1 MAISGTI
8 EFNKIDEVAYGKP
21 AADTLTE
28 FAQRTGAARVFL
40 VVNRTVSHRT
50 DEIAKIRNTL
60 DGRVA
65 GEFDEVPAHSPR
77 SAVVAA
83 ANAAREANADLIA
96 TIGGGSV
103 TDAAKAVQLCL
114 ANDVTTPDG
123 IDRLRVRSD
132 GTAPTMAAPTVRQV
146 SVPTTLSAGEFTAIS
161 GVLNEKT
168 KSKEM
173 LRHPLI
179 VPKAVILDPAV
190 TVHTPEWLWLS
201 TGIRAVDHC
210 VEGLCSG
217 FANPYGDAQAMKGL
231 ELLGRGLPRVK
242 ADPED
247 LDARLD
253 CQIGAWLS
261 MGPFAS
267 GVPMGASHGIGY
279 ILGAV
284 HDVPHGYTSCVM
296 LPDVMRWNH
305 SHNADRQALVSTALG
320 QPGEDAGDVLD
331 EFIAGLGLPR
341 SLGAVGVDSDDL
353 DHIAH
358 RAMKT
363 SWIPR
368 NPRPI
373 SGPEQVR
380 EILEMA
386 LGV

>member
-1 MAISGTI
+1 MPKSGTI
-8 EFNKIDEVAYGKP
+8 GFGKMDEVAYGKP
-21 AADTLTE
+21 AAETLAELT
-28 FAQRTGAARVFL
+28 QRTGATRVFL
-40 VVNRTVSHRT
+40 MVSGTLNRKT
-50 DEIAKIRNTL
+50 DEIEKIRTAL
-60 DGRVA
+60 AGRVA
-65 GEFDEVPAHSPR
+65 GEFDAIPAHSPR

-96 TIGGGSV
+96 TFGGGSI

-114 ANDVTTPDG
+114 SNEVTTPDG
-123 IDRLRVRSD
+123 IDRLRVKSD
-132 GTAPTMAAPTVRQV
+132 GGAPTIIAPTVRQV
-146 SVPTTLSAGEFTAIS
+146 SVPTTLSAGEFSAIS
-161 GVLNEKT
+161 GVMNETT

-179 VPKAVILDPAV
+179 VPKAAILDPAV

-217 FANPYGDAQAMKGL
+217 FANPYGDAQAIKGL

-242 ADPED
+242 ADSED

-296 LPDVMRWNH
+296 LPDVMRWNR

-320 QPGEDAGDVLD
+320 QPGKDAGDVLD
-331 EFIAGLGLPR
+331 EFISDLGLPR
-341 SLGAVGVDSDDL
+341 SLRAVGVSLDDL
-353 DHIAH
+353 DNIAH
-358 RAMKT
+358 RAMET

-373 SGPEQVR
+373 SGPEHVR
-380 EILEMA
+380 EILDTA
-386 LGV
+386 LGI

>member
-1 MAISGTI
+1 MISGAI
-8 EFNKIDEVAYGKP
+8 EFSRINEVTYGKP
-21 AADTLTE
+21 AAETLAE
-28 FAQRTGAARVFL
+28 FAQRTDAARVFL
-40 VVNRTVSHRT
+40 MVSSTINRQTS
-50 DEIAKIRNTL
+50 EIAMIRSAL
-60 DGRVA
+60 AGRLV
-65 GEFDEVPAHSPR
+65 GEFDAIAAHSPR

-83 ANAAREANADLIA
+83 ANAVRKVNADLIA

-114 ANDVTTPDG
+114 SNDVTTPDG
-123 IDRLRVRSD
+123 VDRLRVSSD
-132 GTAPTMAAPTVRQV
+132 GIAPSLIAPRVRQLT
-146 SVPTTLSAGEFTAIS
+146 VPTTLSAAEFSAIC
-161 GVLNEKT
+161 GIMNEAT

-179 VPKAVILDPAV
+179 VPKAVILDPAA

-217 FANPYGDAQAMKGL
+217 LANPYGDAQAMKGL
-231 ELLGRGLPRVK
+231 ELLCRGLPRAK

-261 MGPFAS
+261 MGPLAS

-279 ILGAV
+279 VLGAV

-296 LPDVMRWNH
+296 LPDVMRWNR
-305 SHNADRQALVSTALG
+305 SHNADRQALVSAAFG
-320 QPGEDAGDVLD
+320 QPGEDAAEVLD
-331 EFIAGLGLPR
+331 EFIGGLGLPR
-341 SLGAVGVDSDDL
+341 SLVAIGIGSDDL
-353 DHIAH
+353 DQIAH
-358 RAMKT
+358 GAMKT
-363 SWIPR
+363 TWVPH

-380 EILEMA
+380 EILDMA